1 MIKTIRWATIG
12 ILLLV
17 TCGFLI
23 FSVAAKLSRSEG
35 SMTQDEKLLRQLND
49 EYIDAFLKADV
60 GWYQKH
66 LADDFIC
73 IESSGAVLD
82 KPQFLRDAAK
92 GPDVADYKLDQV
104 RVRIYGDAALVQAT
118 GVFTRRDGSV
128 GKSRYIDVYVRSGKE
143 WKAVSAQITRVAGPA
158 Q

>member
-1 MIKTIRWATIG
+1 MVKIIRFATIG

-17 TCGFLI
+17 TSGFLF
-23 FSVAAKLSRSEG
+23 FSIAAKLSGSEG
-35 SMTQDEKLLRQLND
+35 SMTQDEKLIRRLND
-49 EYIDAFLKADV
+49 QYIDAFMKADV

-73 IESSGAVLD
+73 IESSGAVLE
-82 KPQFLRDAAK
+82 KEEFLRGAAK

-104 RVRIYGDAALVQAT
+104 RVRIYGDAALLQAT
-118 GVFTRRDGSV
+118 GVFTRRDGST
-128 GKSRYIDVYVRSGKE
+128 GKSRYIDVYVRDGKE
-143 WKAVSAQITRVAGPA
+143 WKAVSAQITRVASSG